1 MCHFVYFIYK
11 QKTAY
16 DMRISEWS
24 SDVCSSDL
32 LALSNFFREE
42 KILQLREIALKQV
55 ASQVLRKIDL
65 EIPSAVR
72 FRKEVFLACISANDA
87 SAKKILRK
95 TARLSTYYH
104 SRFCVLYVQRRRE
117 SGMRIGLASQ
127 RRLIDNFKLATQ
139 LGGELIHVKSDHVAK
154 VIAETAAQK
163 KVTTICIGKPHLSP
177 WQLLFKK
184 NIFNQLLKRFADK
197 DVDIVILS

>member
-95 TARLSTYYH
+95 TARLSTRSEEHTPELQSLMRLSYAV
-104 SRFCVLYVQRRRE
+104 FCLKKKTTLYQ
-117 SGMRIGLASQ
+117 
-127 RRLIDNFKLATQ
+127 
-139 LGGELIHVKSDHVAK
+139 
-154 VIAETAAQK
+154 
-163 KVTTICIGKPHLSP
+163 
-177 WQLLFKK
+177 
-184 NIFNQLLKRFADK
+184 
-197 DVDIVILS
+197 

>member
-1 MCHFVYFIYK
+1 
-11 QKTAY
+11 
-16 DMRISEWS
+16 MRISDWS

-32 LALSNFFREE
+32 LTSQELIDRLKAGKIYERSKVALALSNFFREE

-104 SRFCVLYVQRRRE
+104 SRFCVRSEEHTSELQ
-117 SGMRIGLASQ
+117 SLMR
-127 RRLIDNFKLATQ
+127 
-139 LGGELIHVKSDHVAK
+139 
-154 VIAETAAQK
+154 
-163 KVTTICIGKPHLSP
+163 
-177 WQLLFKK
+177 
-184 NIFNQLLKRFADK
+184 
-197 DVDIVILS
+197 